1 MRTLAYII
9 EVKVKKKAVGSV
21 SGPTS
26 QLRVIL
32 TKVWKMEKRIR
43 AMEHAVTFVTVRCD
57 ARFITETIREII
69 ESTFDTCKEKKGK
82 RLEEHVSG

>member
-32 TKVWKMEKRIR
+32 TKV
-43 AMEHAVTFVTVRCD
+43 
-57 ARFITETIREII
+57 
-69 ESTFDTCKEKKGK
+69 
-82 RLEEHVSG
+82 